1 MTLLRERG
9 FRNFWLAT
17 SVSLL
22 GDQIALLALP
32 LVAVL
37 VLDAGAGQMGLL
49 TAARSSRICS
59 SRYRPECGW
68 IGSRAVV
75 AS

>member
-9 FRNFWLAT
+9 FRTFWLAI

-22 GDQIALLALP
+22 GDQIAVIALP

-37 VLDAGAGQMGLL
+37 VLDAGPGQMGLL
-49 TAARSSRICS
+49 GAAALAPHLVSPFRQG
-59 SRYRPECGW
+59 P
-68 IGSRAVV
+68 GSTGSQA
-75 AS
+75 AAA